1 MSEEKITAEKQ
12 NIDHGSGTGCPESAP
27 TQKKK
32 GQPLAEVSY
41 GSAYF
46 ESLNRRLAERR
57 PPVAPQTASSP
68 TARKVKSK
76 TSRIIWM
83 TVRRTLLVLLVLL
96 LLFIIA
102 VYSLCYTIA
111 HGPSPTVRNLLVSS
125 AMQASATKWVPGLF
139 LSDEEV
145 KTIIDAGNVE
155 RLDEIHIDDYVSP
168 QPSDP
173 EQEPVDEWA
182 NAVDGMQFITLSG
195 STYKAYLLIVK
206 DPKRVYVATASDFQN
221 ATAGCVSLTA

>member
-83 TVRRTLLVLLVLL
+83 TVRR
-96 LLFIIA
+96 
-102 VYSLCYTIA
+102 
-111 HGPSPTVRNLLVSS
+111 
-125 AMQASATKWVPGLF
+125 
-139 LSDEEV
+139 
-145 KTIIDAGNVE
+145 
-155 RLDEIHIDDYVSP
+155 
-168 QPSDP
+168 
-173 EQEPVDEWA
+173 
-182 NAVDGMQFITLSG
+182 
-195 STYKAYLLIVK
+195 
-206 DPKRVYVATASDFQN
+206 
-221 ATAGCVSLTA
+221 

>member
-46 ESLNRRLAERR
+46 ESLSRRLAERR

-102 VYSLCYTIA
+102 VYSLCT
-111 HGPSPTVRNLLVSS
+111 PSPWSKSDCEKSVGFIRYAGKCDKMGAGPLFVR
-125 AMQASATKWVPGLF
+125 
-139 LSDEEV
+139 
-145 KTIIDAGNVE
+145 
-155 RLDEIHIDDYVSP
+155 
-168 QPSDP
+168 
-173 EQEPVDEWA
+173 
-182 NAVDGMQFITLSG
+182 
-195 STYKAYLLIVK
+195 
-206 DPKRVYVATASDFQN
+206 
-221 ATAGCVSLTA
+221 